1 MKWDKHLRETS
12 WFAYSVAT
20 CSAVLLYVLLG
31 NLPSILTGIQM
42 ILGYISPVILAIV
55 FSYVMDPI
63 AKLLLKVI
71 FERFMRSK
79 RTAWILSCVVTIVFV
94 LAMLIVLMSILVP
107 QVVSSI
113 GNLVGN
119 AGFFAGRARDMITDL
134 STLAS
139 AHGFDISSFTQA
151 GYDLVSNITRMIP
164 SNVGT
169 IISTSFSFGKS
180 VANFVIAFILAIYLL
195 IDEYRL
201 RHSISRLLHALLP
214 EKQYTEGRAFWKRS
228 NEILVRYVS
237 YDLVDAMIV
246 GGINY
251 AFMKITGMQYAA
263 LITVIVAVTNLAPTF
278 GPILGAV
285 ISGVLLVLIDPM
297 MAIIFLLFTLVLQT
311 IDGYVL
317 KPKLFGGSL
326 GVPSVWILLFLVV
339 GGRMFGVAGILLAI
353 PISAILSFTITDF
366 INRQEKTHPMEDQ
379 PPEDAPADSGAAPIA
394 PAPGTEEEKNEA

>member
-119 AGFFAGRARDMITDL
+119 ASFFAGRARDMITDL

-339 GGRMFGVAGILLAI
+339 GGRVFGVAGILLAI
-353 PISAILSFTITDF
+353 PISAILSFIITDF

-394 PAPGTEEEKNEA
+394 PAPGPEEEKSEA